1 MQFLRPDNRR
11 SSLQPTDPP
20 LPVAPES
27 YARALEQVNY
37 HRMMQDMPFVAMGG
51 NPAAQ
56 LHADNCLKAGF
67 VSQWDLEGLKPYM
80 RHSLQGG
87 CHPSVTFAWQ
97 GGDPNPS
104 GITDLDSQ
112 VESGIG
118 QLFNVVGHRAALL
131 DPLHRK
137 LNIGIAW
144 NRRQVILVLEFQ
156 GDYVEFDA
164 LPRISGGH
172 IRFSG
177 SVRNRVR
184 LRGEDDLGVQIWY
197 DPLPGPLT
205 AGQLLRVN
213 AYDHGVIV
221 AALRRPLPAGHYW
234 QEDAGL
240 LEVSRC
246 AGPEEIPPD
255 APVPSTQA
263 ELDALMQE
271 AYFRNEVIWKE
282 QAPFQ
287 WITCGSWNVG
297 SEGFAVEADIS
308 RVVQA
313 KGPGVYTLALWAP
326 MDGRDGPVEVARYSM
341 FVA

>member
-11 SSLQPTDPP
+11 SPLTPTESP
-20 LPVAPES
+20 LPVAHES
-27 YARALEQVNY
+27 CERALELVNY
-37 HRMMQDMPFVAMGG
+37 HRMMQDEPFLAMGA

-56 LHADNCLKAGF
+56 LHADNCLKNGH

-87 CHPSVTFAWQ
+87 CHPSATFAWQ
-97 GGDPNPS
+97 GGDPDPS
-104 GITDLDSQ
+104 GITDLESRI
-112 VESGIG
+112 ESGIG
-118 QLFNVVGHRAALL
+118 QLFNVVGHRPALL

-137 LNIGIAW
+137 ANIGIAW
-144 NRRQVILVLEFQ
+144 NRRQAILVLEFQ

-164 LPRISGGH
+164 LPRISGGN

-177 SVRNRVR
+177 SVKNRVR
-184 LRGEDDLGVQIWY
+184 LREEDDLGVQIWY

-205 AGQLLRVN
+205 TGQLLRVN

-221 AALRRPLPAGHYW
+221 AALRRPLPAGQFW
-234 QEDAGL
+234 QEDSGL

-246 AGPEEIPPD
+246 TGPEEIPPD
-255 APVPSTQA
+255 APVPSNQA
-263 ELDALMQE
+263 ELDALVRE
-271 AYFRNEVIWKE
+271 AWYRNEVVWRE

-287 WITCGSWNVG
+287 WITCGNWNVG
-297 SEGFAVEADIS
+297 PEGFAVEADIS
-308 RVVQA
+308 PVLQA

-341 FVA
+341 FVT